1 MTPTRRLDLVSAYTQ
16 LHLGITDDNL
26 CIINVRTGTIYTP
39 INDVI
44 EQFWQQPI
52 VQAKGILVA
61 EIFNYETGEI
71 TPVETPWDAIRERNN
86 SRRRETILIEIERL
100 QTELTKIGRNSYFD
114 VFTEHS

>member
-71 TPVETPWDAIRERNN
+71 TPVETPWDSMRNN
-86 SRRRETILIEIERL
+86 TRRRETILIEIERL
-100 QTELTKIGRNSYFD
+100 QTELTKIGRYSYFD
-114 VFTEHS
+114 EFTEHL

>member
-16 LHLGITDDNL
+16 LHLGITDDDL
-26 CIINVRTGTIYTP
+26 CVINVRTGTIYTP
-39 INDVI
+39 IYDVI

-52 VQAKGILVA
+52 VQAKGIFVA

-86 SRRRETILIEIERL
+86 QRRRETILLEIDKL
-100 QTELTKIGRNSYFD
+100 QRELD
-114 VFTEHS
+114 ML